1 MRLYN
6 KRTCFKHV
14 RKLLLLCFCAYLVLV
29 FIILEDQFEGG
40 RQEEVIDSLDRGHR
54 DKDQSRDVTSVYG
67 YGSINIY
74 SHGTA

>member
-1 MRLYN
+1 MRLHN
-6 KRTCFKHV
+6 KRTSFKHV
-14 RKLLLLCFCAYLVLV
+14 RKLLLLCFCTYLVLV

-40 RQEEVIDSLDRGHR
+40 RQDEVIDSFGRLNT
-54 DKDQSRDVTSVYG
+54 DKDQSRDVTGVYG